1 MWIFWRCFI
10 FLVKVKSVI
19 RWWLRISQQESEV
32 SGFQMSQK
40 QKWEMVRRVSVIFA
54 TFLSCLDLFSHS
66 RCWHTTFMLLTPHQQ
81 LNEQMHD
88 PLMLLHW
95 SMCTVLT
102 LNSFSCVVADTNYSL
117 SEHFSLV
124 GLNFVCTII
133 YTKTYKYK
141 NVVRKMNE
149 KLKSHFENSLCIYDR
164 IWRYKEALIKENV
177 KNRKEG

>member
-81 LNEQMHD
+81 LNEQIHD

-102 LNSFSCVVADTNYSL
+102 LNSFSCVVAD
-117 SEHFSLV
+117 
-124 GLNFVCTII
+124 
-133 YTKTYKYK
+133 
-141 NVVRKMNE
+141 
-149 KLKSHFENSLCIYDR
+149 KL
-164 IWRYKEALIKENV
+164 LIKWTFFPSWFKLCKYNNIHQDIQIQKCHE
-177 KNRKEG
+177 KNESETVESFRKPTVHLW